1 MYVNV
6 DGIIES
12 CVNLWIIKLNFIYF
26 KVVFSLIIFR
36 YIIFYN
42 K

>member
-26 KVVFSLIIFR
+26 IIID
-36 YIIFYN
+36 IIDII
-42 K
+42 